1 MTLVMLLIAFIV
13 RSTTQKEKAFPYP
26 PRRIAL
32 AMQPGRNLVV
42 YDNTCASGIY
52 LGDGYC

>member
-26 PRRIAL
+26 RRIAL
-32 AMQPGRNLVV
+32 AMQLGRNLVV
-42 YDNTCASGIY
+42 YNNT
-52 LGDGYC
+52 